1 MSIFI
6 QEFIFCCNNNNFIF
20 VKFVS
25 MTFLFACSIKVKSK
39 GNILYDIVDLQ
50 VYMNNIRVISSKYSA
65 SGDCVN

>member
-1 MSIFI
+1 
-6 QEFIFCCNNNNFIF
+6 
-20 VKFVS
+20 